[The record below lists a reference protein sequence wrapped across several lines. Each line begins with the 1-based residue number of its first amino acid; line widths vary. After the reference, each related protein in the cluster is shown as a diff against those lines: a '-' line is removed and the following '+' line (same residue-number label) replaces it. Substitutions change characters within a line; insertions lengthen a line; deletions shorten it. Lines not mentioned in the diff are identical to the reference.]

1 MASVASTTFRC
12 LGNTHGTSQCGYH
25 HAVRYA
31 AVVPQPSER
40 RIIRQKSK
48 SSKKQIQKIQPQ
60 NKIHPSETS
69 LFDVEQWEINDVATT
84 DGRRNVP
91 GTHYSEYSA
100 GLDRNSVRVLVQLK
114 KWFQEQKE
122 TVEVAGKQLL
132 SAYQLAMT
140 SIVDQLFVPS
150 DEPVPFIKGNFAPV
164 DEIVEKVR
172 CHVLEGHIPEDFPP
186 GCFIRNGPNPRFGAY
201 QNLDSP
207 LLGGKT
213 YYNWFEGEGMLHA
226 TYIEKDGSI
235 WYKNKYVETDSFKM
249 EKELGKRVYLP
260 TMDEKSTP
268 GLRFNRIIN
277 LIRYGAPQRNPG
289 NTSVF
294 QHAGH
299 VVAAAEGAKAYE
311 INISDLSTKG
321 EYNCDGQWNRRF
333 FGPHPKVHPDTG
345 ELVVFG
351 FDIIPPY
358 YVLGVLS
365 GDGKKFA
372 NKVDLGMDRLVL
384 MHDIGITERHAILY
398 DFPVMM
404 DLANM
409 LVNGGSIVSFDP
421 TKYSRLGV
429 LPLTGNSKS
438 IKWFDVETA
447 CISHHCNS
455 YQDGDEIVVHGLC
468 TQLIQLVAVPAK
480 FDKVEWYSRGMT
492 LDTENYFETKDPSV
506 DGLLYEHLHEWRL
519 NLRTGAVVERNITQ
533 NKFPLE
539 LPKINDRFNGKKY
552 NYIYACSEDLEASKA
567 VGYPMFKKLVKI
579 DVSPA
584 GNHMA
589 IFHDVGENSFCSEP
603 VFVARPGSL
612 QEDDGWI
619 VTYVHNESTNVSD
632 MIIVDAQR
640 FEEKP
645 VARIRLPHRVPYG
658 FHGAYISQ

>member
-1 MASVASTTFRC
+1 MASIARTTFRY
-12 LGNTHGTSQCGYH
+12 LGETPGTSRSGYH

-31 AVVPQPSER
+31 AVVPEPSGHP
-40 RIIRQKSK
+40 IIRQKPK
-48 SSKKQIQKIQPQ
+48 SSKWGL
-60 NKIHPSETS
+60 TA
-69 LFDVEQWEINDVATT
+69 VANT

-91 GTHYSEYSA
+91 GIHSSEHPA
-100 GLDRNSVRVLVQLK
+100 GLDQISERVSVQLK
-114 KWFQEQKE
+114 KRFREQKQ
-122 TVEVAGKQLL
+122 TVEVLGKQIL

-140 SIVDQLFVPS
+140 SIVDQLFLPS

-164 DEIVEKVR
+164 DEIVDKVR
-172 CHVLEGHIPEDFPP
+172 IHVLEGHVPQDFPP
-186 GCFIRNGPNPRFGAY
+186 GCFIRNGPNPKFGAY

-207 LLGGKT
+207 ILGGTT

-226 TYIEKDGSI
+226 TYFEKDGSI

-249 EKELGKRVYLP
+249 EKELGRKVYLP

-268 GLRFNRIIN
+268 GLRFNRMIN
-277 LIRYGAPQRNPG
+277 LIRYGTPQRNPG

-311 INISDLSTKG
+311 INLSDLSTKG
-321 EYNCDGQWNRRF
+321 EYNCNGQWNRRF

-345 ELVVFG
+345 EMVVFG
-351 FDIIPPY
+351 FDIIKPY

-365 GDGKKFA
+365 GDGKKFT

-384 MHDIGITERHAILY
+384 MHDIGITEGHIVLY
-398 DFPVMM
+398 DFPVIM
-404 DLANM
+404 DLGSM

-421 TKYSRLGV
+421 TKYSRFGV
-429 LPLTGNSKS
+429 VPLTGDSKS
-438 IKWFDVETA
+438 IKWFDVDTA

-468 TQLIQLVAVPAK
+468 TQLIEIVAVPAR
-480 FDKVEWYSRGMT
+480 FDKLEWYSRGMT

-506 DGLLYEHLHEWRL
+506 DGVLYEHLHEWRL
-519 NLRTGAVVERNITQ
+519 NLRTGAVVERNITK

-539 LPKINDRFNGKKY
+539 LPKINDKVNGKKY
-552 NYIYACSEDLEASKA
+552 KYVYACSEDLEASKA
-567 VGYPMFKKLVKI
+567 IGYPMFKSLVKVN
-579 DVSPA
+579 VSQTGDHLA
-584 GNHMA
+584 Q
-589 IFHDVGENSFCSEP
+589 FHDPGENTYCSEP
-603 VFVARPGSL
+603 SFVARPGSL
-612 QEDDGWI
+612 REDDGWI
-619 VTYVHNESTNVSD
+619 VTYVHNESTNISD

-645 VARIRLPHRVPYG
+645 VARIRLPQRVPYG
-658 FHGAYISQ
+658 FHGTYISY

>member
-12 LGNTHGTSQCGYH
+12 LGNTPGTSQCGYH
-25 HAVRYA
+25 HAVTFA
-31 AVVPQPSER
+31 AVVPQPPER
-40 RIIRQKSK
+40 RIIHQKSK
-48 SSKKQIQKIQPQ
+48 SSKKQVQKIQPQ
-60 NKIHPSETS
+60 STPHSSEIS
-69 LFDVEQWEINDVATT
+69 SFDPEQWELNAVTNS
-84 DGRRNVP
+84 DGRRNFP
-91 GTHYSEYSA
+91 GIHSSEYPT
-100 GLDRNSVRVLVQLK
+100 GLDRVSERVSEQMK
-114 KWFQEQKE
+114 RWFLEQRQIGQM
-122 TVEVAGKQLL
+122 VGKRML
-132 SAYQLAMT
+132 SAYQVAMT
-140 SIVDQLFVPS
+140 SVVDQLFIPS
-150 DEPVPFIKGNFAPV
+150 DKPVPFIKGNFAPV
-164 DEIVEKVR
+164 DEVVEKVR
-172 CHVLEGHIPEDFPP
+172 CEVVDGHVPQDFPP
-186 GCFIRNGPNPRFGAY
+186 GCYIRNGPNAKFGAS

-207 LLGGKT
+207 LLGGTT
-213 YYNWFEGEGMLHA
+213 YYSWFEGEGMLHG

-235 WYKNKYVETDSFKM
+235 WYMNRYVETDSFKM
-249 EKELGKRVYLP
+249 EKELGRKVYLP

-268 GLRFNRIIN
+268 GLRFNRMIN
-277 LIRYGAPQRNPG
+277 LVRYGAPQSNPG

-321 EYNCDGQWNRRF
+321 EYNCNGQWNRRF

-351 FDIIPPY
+351 FDIFPPY

-365 GDGKKFA
+365 GDGKKFT

-384 MHDIGITERHAILY
+384 MHDIGITDRHAILY

-421 TKYSRLGV
+421 TKHSRLGV
-429 LPLTGNSKS
+429 LPLTGSSKS

-468 TQLIQLVAVPAK
+468 TQLIQLVAVPAR
-480 FDKVEWYSRGMT
+480 FDKIEWYSRGMT
-492 LDTENYFETKDPSV
+492 LNADNNFATKDPSI

-519 NLRTGAVVERNITQ
+519 NLKTGAVVERNMTQ

-539 LPKINDRFNGKKY
+539 LPRINDRVNGKKY
-552 NYIYACSEDLEASKA
+552 NYFYACSEDLEASKA
-567 VGYPMFKKLVKI
+567 VGFPMFRYLVKV

-584 GNHMA
+584 GNSLVNT
-589 IFHDVGENSFCSEP
+589 FEP
-603 VFVARPGSL
+603 IHGFDSMLNFMMWEKTLFVQNLFSWQDPVLFKKMTGGS
-612 QEDDGWI
+612 
-619 VTYVHNESTNVSD
+619 
-632 MIIVDAQR
+632 
-640 FEEKP
+640 
-645 VARIRLPHRVPYG
+645 
-658 FHGAYISQ
+658 